1 MNKERLPR
9 WGWLLVGLVLASIV
23 ANLVNVLVLFPLG
36 LPGSYQVV
44 SIIVAMSPVLIYVGF
59 WYDEDR
65 QEYWDRS
72 RQHILGDVLFVLF
85 GALLGAS
92 LALVVVADAGLPTLA
107 TDVIAMVAGF
117 LVSWGLFWWR
127 NTEFYGGDASVRS

>member
-72 RQHILGDVLFVLF
+72 RQHILGDVLFILF

-92 LALVVVADAGLPTLA
+92 LALVVIADAGLPTLA

-127 NTEFYGGDASVRS
+127 NTELYGGDASVRS